1 MILALKRRNVSGRGA
16 DVNDRQTRSGSGS
29 DNPSDVAPEC
39 KVLTRRRAL
48 AVILSVSGAALLA
61 ACGPTVAPPMLT
73 QAAPA
78 PTQAPPAA
86 TPAPAVATQ
95 AQPAATQPP
104 PAATAP
110 PAAAAKPAVAP
121 KTGGTLRFGQI
132 GDLVN
137 LDPHF
142 NQGSSE
148 NTWLPYDRL
157 TTYDLSFQPH
167 PMLAESWDVNS
178 DATQVKLNLRK
189 GVQFHSGREM
199 TSDDVKYSILRVR
212 DPKIGVAQYTAQ
224 SNWFQSVETPDK
236 YTIVLKSDNPRP
248 LMFDFLEVLNIADK
262 DVVDGADAK
271 SKDGGTGPFIFSEW
285 APGDHATYT
294 RNPNYW
300 QTGRPYVDAV
310 SVVFL
315 RDAQA
320 MIVQLEAGALD
331 LIRNPTKQEFVR
343 LKANPQYQAIQHP
356 ASASAYGLGLNCK
369 RPPLDNKKVRQALN
383 YAIDRGRFV
392 DSILKGVGT
401 PLSLPWAE
409 SFPMYETSKAHFYS
423 FDLDNAKALLTAEG
437 VSDVS
442 LEMIPNPGDPDSV
455 TFAEMYQGDLAKIG
469 INLNIMKLDM
479 AAWSDQV
486 NGNKFGA
493 MYVAGSNLALS
504 PGTIFTVSRPIGP
517 VNNNEGFESE
527 QYGKLVSDLAV
538 ETDLAKQKF
547 LYSRLNDILLDEAF
561 FNFLSPNY
569 FIGVADSKVHEVTPN
584 MHGGWYFIDTWLA
597 A

>member
-1 MILALKRRNVSGRGA
+1 
-16 DVNDRQTRSGSGS
+16 
-29 DNPSDVAPEC
+29 
-39 KVLTRRRAL
+39 
-48 AVILSVSGAALLA
+48 
-61 ACGPTVAPPMLT
+61 
-73 QAAPA
+73 
-78 PTQAPPAA
+78 
-86 TPAPAVATQ
+86 
-95 AQPAATQPP
+95 
-104 PAATAP
+104 
-110 PAAAAKPAVAP
+110 
-121 KTGGTLRFGQI
+121 
-132 GDLVN
+132 
-137 LDPHF
+137 
-142 NQGSSE
+142 
-148 NTWLPYDRL
+148 
-157 TTYDLSFQPH
+157 
-167 PMLAESWDVNS
+167 MLAESWDVNS
-178 DATQVKLNLRK
+178 DARQVKLNLRK

-236 YTIVLKSDNPRP
+236 YTLVLKSDNPRP
-248 LMFDFLEVLNIADK
+248 LMFDFFEVLNIADK
-262 DVVDGADAK
+262 DVVDGPDAK

-310 SVVFL
+310 RVAFL

-320 MIVQLEAGALD
+320 MVVQLEAGALD

-343 LKANPQYQAIQHP
+343 LKANPQYQALQHP
-356 ASASAYGLGLNCK
+356 ARASAYGLGLNCK
-369 RPPLDNKKVRQALN
+369 RPPLDNKKARQALN
-383 YAIDRGRFV
+383 YAIDRPRFV

-409 SFPMYETSKAHFYS
+409 SFPMYEATKANYYT
-423 FDLDNAKALLTAEG
+423 FDLDKAKALLTAEG
-437 VSDVS
+437 ISDVS

-469 INLNIMKLDM
+469 IKLNIMKLDM

-527 QYGKLVSDLAV
+527 QYAKLVSDLAL
-538 ETDLAKQKF
+538 EIDPAKQKQ
-547 LYSRLNDILLDEAF
+547 LYSQLNDILLEEAF

-569 FIGVADSKVHEVTPN
+569 FIGVADRRVHELTPN
-584 MHGGWYFIDTWLA
+584 MHGGWYFIDTWLDS
-597 A
+597 